1 MLVEGAGSPAEINL
15 RRHDIANMGFAR
27 SADVP
32 VCLIGDIDRGGVIAA
47 IAGTQA
53 VIDTNDAKQIKS
65 FVINRL
71 RGDPTLF
78 DDGLKAIETLT
89 SWPSRGVLPWIDAA
103 LRLPQEDAVVLDSW
117 HNTENDNVGSGQR
130 ENSAIHIAVPML
142 SRIAN
147 FDDLDPL
154 RAESDVTVSFVA
166 PGKTIPQEAD
176 ALIIPGTKS
185 TIADLNFLRE
195 QGWDHDIIVAAR
207 QGKRVTGLC
216 GGYQLL
222 GNSIN
227 DEHGLEGRRLIVDGL
242 GLLDIHTRMQ
252 PSKHVGQ
259 TAAICARSLQTVSG
273 YEIHI
278 GETEGP
284 DSKKPF
290 LINFSNETGKIDG
303 AINSAGN
310 VDGTYLHGIFA
321 NDEFRH
327 WWLNS
332 VKSRHASKL
341 DYTTFVEQQLNSLAD
356 YMENQLDIDG
366 LLDDAA

>member
-1 MLVEGAGSPAEINL
+1 MCI
-15 RRHDIANMGFAR
+15 R
-27 SADVP
+27 
-32 VCLIGDIDRGGVIAA
+32 DR
-47 IAGTQA
+47 
-53 VIDTNDAKQIKS
+53 
-65 FVINRL
+65 
-71 RGDPTLF
+71 
-78 DDGLKAIETLT
+78 
-89 SWPSRGVLPWIDAA
+89 
-103 LRLPQEDAVVLDSW
+103 
-117 HNTENDNVGSGQR
+117 
-130 ENSAIHIAVPML
+130 
-142 SRIAN
+142 
-147 FDDLDPL
+147 
-154 RAESDVTVSFVA
+154 
-166 PGKTIPQEAD
+166 
-176 ALIIPGTKS
+176 
-185 TIADLNFLRE
+185 
-195 QGWDHDIIVAAR
+195 
-207 QGKRVTGLC
+207 GKRVTGLC